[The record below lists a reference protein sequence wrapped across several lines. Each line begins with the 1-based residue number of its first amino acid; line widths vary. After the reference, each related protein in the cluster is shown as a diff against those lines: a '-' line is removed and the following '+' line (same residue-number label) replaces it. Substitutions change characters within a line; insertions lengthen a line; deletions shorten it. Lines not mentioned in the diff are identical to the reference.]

1 MVYCKTH
8 RSVPCWDLF
17 CGKWQSIQKLT
28 TGQCAKNKNLKSL
41 VHHTPFSQILGI
53 YMQERTERLWGP
65 MVVCDFK
72 ETSFSR
78 YNRPGAHINKY
89 STTVTV
95 HTKLV

>member
-1 MVYCKTH
+1 
-8 RSVPCWDLF
+8 
-17 CGKWQSIQKLT
+17 
-28 TGQCAKNKNLKSL
+28 
-41 VHHTPFSQILGI
+41 
-53 YMQERTERLWGP
+53 MQERTERLWGP